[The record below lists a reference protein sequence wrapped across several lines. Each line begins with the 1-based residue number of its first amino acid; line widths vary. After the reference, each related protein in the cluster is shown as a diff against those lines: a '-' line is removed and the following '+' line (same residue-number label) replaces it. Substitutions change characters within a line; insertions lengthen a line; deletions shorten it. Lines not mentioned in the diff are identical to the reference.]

1 MSEEPHASTEREE
14 PGSVPGEGPGTQS
27 AMADAP
33 EQDRSEVPPQGAVPD
48 DIAEEG
54 EKQLRQ
60 GQTPGGRV
68 AEPGGRVPGAGDRN
82 PEDDIHGSAG
92 ASGTPGAGDRS

>member
-1 MSEEPHASTEREE
+1 MSDEPHASTQREE
-14 PGSVPGEGPGTQS
+14 PGSTPAEGPGSQS
-27 AMADAP
+27 GLADAP
-33 EQDRSEVPPQGAVPD
+33 ERDRSEVPPQGAVPN

-54 EKQLRQ
+54 ETQLRQ

-68 AEPGGRVPGAGDRN
+68 PERGGRVPGAGDRN
-82 PEDDIHGSAG
+82 PEDELHGSAD

>member
-1 MSEEPHASTEREE
+1 MSQEPHANEE
-14 PGSVPGEGPGTQS
+14 PGSVPAEGPGTQS

-48 DIAEEG
+48 GLAEEG
-54 EKQLRQ
+54 EEQLRQ

-68 AEPGGRVPGAGDRN
+68 PERGGRVPGAGDGSE
-82 PEDDIHGSAG
+82 EDPMHGSAR
-92 ASGTPGAGDRS
+92 ASGTPDTTDRS